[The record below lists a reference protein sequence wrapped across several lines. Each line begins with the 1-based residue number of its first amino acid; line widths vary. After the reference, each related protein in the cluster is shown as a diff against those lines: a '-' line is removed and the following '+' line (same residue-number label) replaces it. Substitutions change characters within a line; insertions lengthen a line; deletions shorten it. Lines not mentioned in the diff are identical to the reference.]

1 MKCPLVFSSNV
12 TGMGEQRFVFADC
25 LKEECA
31 WWARNIDECVI
42 NAHYRVFSSI
52 LNRLDSIETRMPYE
66 GQFRR

>member
-31 WWARNIDECVI
+31 WWTPWDSSCAMLTIARW
-42 NAHYRVFSSI
+42 
-52 LNRLDSIETRMPYE
+52 LNLLGDDIEEIKDKMPHA
-66 GQFRR
+66 GQFTK